1 MQGTVAKSRSTNSPT
16 AAKVKEPNVVMKY
29 INDTRAELGRVT
41 WPTREETKNL
51 TLVIITVTVA
61 MAIFLGSLDYLFQI
75 VVAGIIIGDII
86 RIGLAVVLFLGG
98 IAAFYFNAQE

>member
-1 MQGTVAKSRSTNSPT
+1 MAKSRSTNRP
-16 AAKVKEPNVVMKY
+16 AAAEVKEPNFIVRY

-51 TLVIITVTVA
+51 TLVIVMVTLA
-61 MAIFLGSLDYLFQI
+61 MAIFLGTLDYLFQI
-75 VVAGIIIGDII
+75 VVAGIIIGDLI